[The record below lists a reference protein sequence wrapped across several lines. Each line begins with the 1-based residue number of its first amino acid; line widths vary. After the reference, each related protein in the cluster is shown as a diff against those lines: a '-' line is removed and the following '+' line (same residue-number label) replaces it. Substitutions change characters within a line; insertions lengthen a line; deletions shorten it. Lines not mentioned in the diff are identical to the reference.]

1 LIETVHPERTAIVKQ
16 LKILM
21 KSKYT
26 QFFCI
31 FLSSLFLLWPAVY
44 NGYPL
49 AYSDTHVFI
58 SQPVAGFMNWDK
70 PFVYGP
76 LILLF
81 HAWQTL
87 WLVVVAQALLV
98 SHLLWLV
105 VVVLTPEQKRVDTID
120 LYQPTASTAAWSVG
134 KRHLLTC
141 AALALFSTAPWFV
154 SFLMPDIFAAM
165 AVLCIFLLGFST
177 RLTRAEIAWLVLLG
191 ALAIAVHLSHLVIA
205 AACVF
210 GVLCLNWRRLSI
222 AALPLVGAIVILLG
236 TNLYAFQK
244 AAISP
249 HGSVFM
255 LARLSGDG
263 NTKEILEKYCA
274 QKNWYLC
281 AWVDRLPKD
290 SDDFLWNGQ
299 GPVWSHPGGPIGLA
313 PEASEIVSYVL
324 RTRPWPVMLSGLKNM
339 TEQLWMIELGDTL
352 HPDHLDV
359 TVAKSVR
366 QYFSAKELEQFNGS
380 RQMKD
385 TLAADAVW
393 FSRVSV
399 LTFYCSVLFGFYILW
414 CAWRKRR
421 AGIDDQ
427 QNRVALGVETSNAEL
442 DRQKTHL
449 ALDRQHTKVVISF
462 ILVLWLGVAANA
474 FATGALSKP
483 HHRYQARIA
492 WVLVL
497 PPLILWRR
505 HAPYQQLNVGQTGV
519 HQRA

>member
-1 LIETVHPERTAIVKQ
+1 
-16 LKILM
+16 M
-21 KSKYT
+21 
-26 QFFCI
+26 
-31 FLSSLFLLWPAVY
+31 Y

-49 AYSDTHVFI
+49 AYSDSHVFI

-81 HAWQTL
+81 HVWQTL
-87 WLVVVAQALLV
+87 WLVVLAQALLV

-105 VVVLTPEQKRVDTID
+105 IVALTPERK
-120 LYQPTASTAAWSVG
+120 PATAVSPEQSLVNSAAWLVA

-141 AALALFSTAPWFV
+141 GALALFSTAPWFV

-165 AVLCIFLLGFST
+165 AVLCIFLLGFSK
-177 RLTRAEIAWLVLLG
+177 RLKRLEIAWLVLLG
-191 ALAIAVHLSHLVIA
+191 ALAIAVHLSHLVVA
-205 AACVF
+205 AAGVF
-210 GVLCLNWRRLSI
+210 GVLCLNWRRLSL

-244 AAISP
+244 ATISP

-263 NTKEILEKYCA
+263 NTTEILEKYCE

-281 AWVDRLPKD
+281 VWVDRLPAD
-290 SDDFLWNGQ
+290 SDDFLWNGK

-324 RTRPWPVMLSGLKNM
+324 RTRPWPVLLSGLKNM
-339 TEQLWMIELGDTL
+339 AEQLWLIELGDTL

-366 QYFSAKELEQFNGS
+366 QYFAAKELEQLKSS

-385 TLAADAVW
+385 TLAGDAVW

-399 LTFYCSVLFGFYILW
+399 WVFYGSALFGLYVLFV
-414 CAWRKRR
+414 AWRKRSAALEHAR
-421 AGIDDQ
+421 TSLQDDP
-427 QNRVALGVETSNAEL
+427 EYKNAEFA
-442 DRQKTHL
+442 H
-449 ALDRQHTKVVISF
+449 QHTKVVVSF
-462 ILVLWLGVAANA
+462 VLMLWLGVVANA

-492 WVLVL
+492 WLLVL
-497 PPLILWRR
+497 PPLLLWRDPTR
-505 HAPYQQLNVGQTGV
+505 SARVKP
-519 HQRA
+519 A

>member
-1 LIETVHPERTAIVKQ
+1 
-16 LKILM
+16 M

-26 QFFCI
+26 QFLCI
-31 FLSSLFLLWPAVY
+31 FLGSLFLLWPAVY

-249 HGSVFM
+249 HGSIFM

-281 AWVDRLPKD
+281 GWADRLPAD
-290 SDDFLWNGQ
+290 SDDFLWNGK

-324 RTRPWPVMLSGLKNM
+324 RTRPWPVLLSGLKNM
-339 TEQLWMIELGDTL
+339 GEQLWLIQLGDTL
-352 HPDHLDV
+352 HPDHLTV

-366 QYFSAKELEQFNGS
+366 QYFAAVELERLNES

-393 FSRVSV
+393 FSRVNV
-399 LTFYCSVLFGFYILW
+399 GVFYCAVLFGLYVLFV
-414 CAWRKRR
+414 AWRKRGTPR
-421 AGIDDQ
+421 YHARTSAQDDSKY
-427 QNRVALGVETSNAEL
+427 TNAEFA
-442 DRQKTHL
+442 Q
-449 ALDRQHTKVVISF
+449 QHTKVVVSF
-462 ILVLWLGVAANA
+462 ILMLWLGVVANA

-492 WVLVL
+492 WLLVL
-497 PPLILWRR
+497 PPLLLWRDPTR
-505 HAPYQQLNVGQTGV
+505 SARV
-519 HQRA
+519 RSA

>member
-1 LIETVHPERTAIVKQ
+1 MSPRYLQ
-16 LKILM
+16 LCCVVVGG
-21 KSKYT
+21 
-26 QFFCI
+26 FC
-31 FLSSLFLLWPAVY
+31 LLWPAIY

-49 AYSDTHVFI
+49 AYSDSHVFI

-87 WLVVVAQALLV
+87 WLVIIAQALLV

-105 VVVLTPEQKRVDTID
+105 TVTFLPERRFAAAAISDQS
-120 LYQPTASTAAWSVG
+120 LASANALHQSLASANALHQSLASANSWSAA
-134 KRHLLTC
+134 KRHLLAC
-141 AALALFSTAPWFV
+141 GLLALVSTAPWFV
-154 SFLMPDIFAAM
+154 SFLMPDIFAAIT
-165 AVLCIFLLGFST
+165 VLCIFLLGFST
-177 RLTRAEIAWLVLLG
+177 RLTRAQAAWLILLG

-205 AACVF
+205 GACVF
-210 GVLCLNWRRLSI
+210 GVLCLSVRRLKI
-222 AALPLVGAIVILLG
+222 AVLPLVGAIVILLG

-244 AAISP
+244 ATISP

-263 NTKEILEKYCA
+263 NTKEVLEKYCA

-281 AWVDRLPKD
+281 AWVDRLPAD

-313 PEASEIVSYVL
+313 PEASEIVSDVL
-324 RTRPWPVMLSGLKNM
+324 RTRPWPVLMSGLKNM
-339 TEQLWMIELGDTL
+339 VDQLWMIQLGDTL

-366 QYFSAKELEQFNGS
+366 QYFSAIELESLNGS

-399 LTFYCSVLFGFYILW
+399 GVFYFSVLFGLYVFFI
-414 CAWRKRR
+414 AWRKRDVGLSAR
-421 AGIDDQ
+421 QA
-427 QNRVALGVETSNAEL
+427 NAALEPERSNAALDVQKTQQEL
-442 DRQKTHL
+442 DR
-449 ALDRQHTKVVISF
+449 RQTKLVVSF
-462 ILVLWLGVAANA
+462 ILMLWLGVAANA

-492 WVLVL
+492 WLLVL
-497 PPLILWRR
+497 PPLLLLWRS
-505 HAPYQQLNVGQTGV
+505 PV
-519 HQRA
+519 QRGLAQSAKPV

>member
-1 LIETVHPERTAIVKQ
+1 
-16 LKILM
+16 M

-26 QFFCI
+26 QFLCI
-31 FLSSLFLLWPAVY
+31 FLGSLFLLWPAVY

-165 AVLCIFLLGFST
+165 TVFCIFLLGFST
-177 RLTRAEIAWLVLLG
+177 RLTRVESAWLVLLG

-210 GVLCLNWRRLSI
+210 GVLCLNWRRLSV

-244 AAISP
+244 ATISP

-281 AWVDRLPKD
+281 AWVDRLPAD

-313 PEASEIVSYVL
+313 PEASEIISYVVA
-324 RTRPWPVMLSGLKNM
+324 TRPWPVLWSGLKNM
-339 TEQLWMIELGDTL
+339 TEQLWMIQLGDTL

-366 QYFSAKELEQFNGS
+366 QYFAPAELERLNGS

-385 TLAADAVW
+385 TLAADVVW
-393 FSRVSV
+393 LSRVSV
-399 LTFYCSVLFGFYILW
+399 WVFYFSVMFGFYLLFT
-414 CAWRKRR
+414 AWRKRDARLNGRQTKAAIDR
-421 AGIDDQ
+421 APP
-427 QNRVALGVETSNAEL
+427 NA
-442 DRQKTHL
+442 Q
-449 ALDRQHTKVVISF
+449 LDRQHTKLVVGF
-462 ILVLWLGVAANA
+462 ILMLWLGVAANA

-492 WVLVL
+492 WLLVL
-497 PPLILWRR
+497 PPLLLWRDPVR
-505 HAPYQQLNVGQTGV
+505 SAPAKPT
-519 HQRA
+519 

>member
-1 LIETVHPERTAIVKQ
+1 M
-16 LKILM
+16 LM
-21 KSKYT
+21 NSKYI
-26 QFFCI
+26 QICCVVVGG
-31 FLSSLFLLWPAVY
+31 LFLLWPAIY

-49 AYSDTHVFI
+49 AYSDSHVFI

-81 HAWQTL
+81 HVWQTL

-105 VVVLTPEQKRVDTID
+105 GVALMPEHRLVDATD
-120 LYQPTASTAAWSVG
+120 SRPSTAPTAGWSVG

-141 AALALFSTAPWFV
+141 GALALFSTAPWFV

-165 AVLCIFLLGFST
+165 TVFCLFLLGFST
-177 RLTRAEIAWLVLLG
+177 RLTRVGSAWLVLLG

-210 GVLCLNWRRLSI
+210 GVLCLNWRRLSV

-244 AAISP
+244 ATISP

-281 AWVDRLPKD
+281 AWVDRLPAD
-290 SDDFLWNGQ
+290 SDDFLWNEK

-324 RTRPWPVMLSGLKNM
+324 RTRPWPVLLSGLKNM
-339 TEQLWMIELGDTL
+339 AEQLWMIQLGDTL

-359 TVAKSVR
+359 TVAQSVR
-366 QYFSAKELEQFNGS
+366 QHFSAAEFERLNRS

-393 FSRVSV
+393 FSRVNV
-399 LTFYCSVLFGFYILW
+399 WVFYFALVFGFYLLFN
-414 CAWRKRR
+414 AWRKRN
-421 AGIDDQ
+421 ALEPAPSHA
-427 QNRVALGVETSNAEL
+427 ALGG
-442 DRQKTHL
+442 QKTHQE
-449 ALDRQHTKVVISF
+449 LDPQQTKLVVSF
-462 ILVLWLGVAANA
+462 ILMLWLGVAANA

-492 WVLVL
+492 WLLVL
-497 PPLILWRR
+497 PPLLLWRGSVR
-505 HAPYQQLNVGQTGV
+505 YDSSKPA
-519 HQRA
+519 

>member
-1 LIETVHPERTAIVKQ
+1 MIGGL
-16 LKILM
+16 L
-21 KSKYT
+21 
-26 QFFCI
+26 
-31 FLSSLFLLWPAVY
+31 LLWPAIY

-49 AYSDTHVFI
+49 AYSDSHVFI

-87 WLVVVAQALLV
+87 WLVIAAQALLV

-105 VVVLTPEQKRVDTID
+105 VVTLAPQRKREGA
-120 LYQPTASTAAWSVG
+120 ASSPPALAASDAWSVG
-134 KRHLLTC
+134 KRHLWVC
-141 AALALFSTAPWFV
+141 ATLAGVTTAPWFV
-154 SFLMPDIFAAM
+154 GFLMPDIFAAM
-165 AVLCIFLLGFST
+165 TVLCIFLLGFST
-177 RLTRAEIAWLVLLG
+177 KLKRAEVTWLVLLG
-191 ALAIAVHLSHLVIA
+191 ALSISVHLSHLVIA
-205 AACVF
+205 GACVF
-210 GVLCLNWRRLSI
+210 GVLCLGARRLKI
-222 AALPLVGAIVILLG
+222 AVLPLVGAIVILLG
-236 TNLYAFQK
+236 TNFYAFQK
-244 AAISP
+244 ATISP

-281 AWVDRLPKD
+281 AWVDRLPTD

-313 PEASEIVSYVL
+313 PEASEIVSYVV
-324 RTRPWPVMLSGLKNM
+324 RTRPWPVMWSGLKNM
-339 TEQLWMIELGDTL
+339 AEQLWMIQLGDTL

-366 QYFSAKELEQFNGS
+366 QHFSAAELERLNNS

-399 LTFYCSVLFGFYILW
+399 LVFYLALVYSMYALFT
-414 CAWRKRR
+414 ARRKRD
-421 AGIDDQ
+421 ALAPASSHA
-427 QNRVALGVETSNAEL
+427 ALGC
-442 DRQKTHL
+442 QKTNP
-449 ALDRQHTKVVISF
+449 ADRQHTKLVVSF
-462 ILVLWLGVAANA
+462 ILMLWLGVAANA

-492 WVLVL
+492 WLLVL
-497 PPLILWRR
+497 PPLLLWRNPLR
-505 HAPYQQLNVGQTGV
+505 VGSYS
-519 HQRA
+519 R

>member
-1 LIETVHPERTAIVKQ
+1 M
-16 LKILM
+16 LM
-21 KSKYT
+21 NSKYI
-26 QFFCI
+26 QICCVVVGG
-31 FLSSLFLLWPAVY
+31 LFLLWPAIY

-49 AYSDTHVFI
+49 AYSDSHVFI

-105 VVVLTPEQKRVDTID
+105 GVALMPEHRLVDATD
-120 LYQPTASTAAWSVG
+120 SRPSTAPTAGWSVG

-141 AALALFSTAPWFV
+141 GALALFSTAPWFV

-165 AVLCIFLLGFST
+165 TVFCIFLLGFST
-177 RLTRAEIAWLVLLG
+177 RLTRVESAWLVLLG

-210 GVLCLNWRRLSI
+210 GVLCLNWRRLSV

-244 AAISP
+244 ATISP

-281 AWVDRLPKD
+281 AWVDRLPTD

-313 PEASEIVSYVL
+313 PEASEIVSYVV
-324 RTRPWPVMLSGLKNM
+324 RNRPWPVMWSGLKNM
-339 TEQLWMIELGDTL
+339 TEQLRMIELGDTL

-366 QYFSAKELEQFNGS
+366 QYFSAAELESLNSS

-393 FSRVSV
+393 LSRVSV
-399 LTFYCSVLFGFYILW
+399 WVFYFSVVFGLYVLFT
-414 CAWRKRR
+414 AWRKRDAR
-421 AGIDDQ
+421 
-427 QNRVALGVETSNAEL
+427 L
-442 DRQKTHL
+442 
-449 ALDRQHTKVVISF
+449 VVSF
-462 ILVLWLGVAANA
+462 ILMLWLGVAANA

-492 WVLVL
+492 WLLVL
-497 PPLILWRR
+497 PPLLLWRNP
-505 HAPYQQLNVGQTGV
+505 ALNVT
-519 HQRA
+519 RA

>member
-1 LIETVHPERTAIVKQ
+1 MTIFNHLKMLIN
-16 LKILM
+16 
-21 KSKYT
+21 SKYT
-26 QFFCI
+26 QICCVLI
-31 FLSSLFLLWPAVY
+31 GSLFLLWPAIY

-49 AYSDTHVFI
+49 AYSDSHVFI

-87 WLVVVAQALLV
+87 WLVIVAQALLV
-98 SHLLWLV
+98 SHLLWLLV
-105 VVVLTPEQKRVDTID
+105 RTLTPEQK
-120 LYQPTASTAAWSVG
+120 LGGAASSSLTRAASAAWSVG
-134 KRHLLTC
+134 KRHLWMC
-141 AALALFSTAPWFV
+141 AALAVVTTAPWFV

-165 AVLCIFLLGFST
+165 TVLCIFLLGFST
-177 RLTRAEIAWLVLLG
+177 KLNRAEVAWLVLLG
-191 ALAIAVHLSHLVIA
+191 ALAISVHLSHLVIA
-205 AACVF
+205 GACVF
-210 GVLCLNWRRLSI
+210 GVLCLGVRRLKI
-222 AALPLVGAIVILLG
+222 AVLTLVGAIVILLG
-236 TNLYAFQK
+236 TNFYAFQK
-244 AAISP
+244 ATISP

-281 AWVDRLPKD
+281 AWVDRLPTD

-313 PEASEIVSYVL
+313 PEASEIVSYVV
-324 RTRPWPVMLSGLKNM
+324 RTRPWPVMWSGLKNM
-339 TEQLWMIELGDTL
+339 SEQLWMIQLGDTL

-366 QYFSAKELEQFNGS
+366 QHFSAAELERLNSS

-393 FSRVSV
+393 LSRVSV
-399 LTFYCSVLFGFYILW
+399 WVFYYSVVFGLYVLFT
-414 CAWRKRR
+414 AWRK
-421 AGIDDQ
+421 DP
-427 QNRVALGVETSNAEL
+427 
-442 DRQKTHL
+442 QKTNP
-449 ALDRQHTKVVISF
+449 ADRQHTKLVVSF
-462 ILVLWLGVAANA
+462 ILMLWLGVAANA

-492 WVLVL
+492 WLLVL
-497 PPLILWRR
+497 PPLLLWRST
-505 HAPYQQLNVGQTGV
+505 A
-519 HQRA
+519 QRVLTKSA

>member
-1 LIETVHPERTAIVKQ
+1 M
-16 LKILM
+16 LM
-21 KSKYT
+21 NSKYI
-26 QFFCI
+26 QICYI
-31 FLSSLFLLWPAVY
+31 VVGGLFLLWPAIY

-49 AYSDTHVFI
+49 AYSDSHVFI

-98 SHLLWLV
+98 SHLLWLIV
-105 VVVLTPEQKRVDTID
+105 VALMPEHKRVDAID
-120 LYQPTASTAAWSVG
+120 SRPPTAGWSLG

-141 AALALFSTAPWFV
+141 GALALFSTAPWFV
-154 SFLMPDIFAAM
+154 SFLMPDIYAAM
-165 AVLCIFLLGFST
+165 AVCCIFLLGFST
-177 RLTRAEIAWLVLLG
+177 RLTRVESAWLVLLG

-205 AACVF
+205 AACMF
-210 GVLCLNWRRLSI
+210 GVLCLSWRRLSV
-222 AALPLVGAIVILLG
+222 AALPLVGAIIILLG
-236 TNLYAFQK
+236 TNFYAFQK
-244 AAISP
+244 ATISP

-281 AWVDRLPKD
+281 AWVDRLPAD

-324 RTRPWPVMLSGLKNM
+324 RTRPWPVLLSGLKNM
-339 TEQLWMIELGDTL
+339 AEQLWMIQLGDTL

-366 QYFSAKELEQFNGS
+366 QYFAPAELERLNRS

-393 FSRVSV
+393 LSRVSV
-399 LTFYCSVLFGFYILW
+399 WVFYFAVVFGFYLLFN
-414 CAWRKRR
+414 AWRKRDAR
-421 AGIDDQ
+421 LSGRQ
-427 QNRVALGVETSNAEL
+427 TNA
-442 DRQKTHL
+442 
-449 ALDRQHTKVVISF
+449 ALDREPPHAQLDGQHTKLVVSF
-462 ILVLWLGVAANA
+462 ILMLWLGVAANA

-492 WVLVL
+492 WLLVL
-497 PPLILWRR
+497 PPLLLWRDPVR
-505 HAPYQQLNVGQTGV
+505 SAPAKPT
-519 HQRA
+519 

>member
-1 LIETVHPERTAIVKQ
+1 M
-16 LKILM
+16 LM
-21 KSKYT
+21 NSKYI
-26 QFFCI
+26 QICYI
-31 FLSSLFLLWPAVY
+31 VVGGLFLLWPAIY

-49 AYSDTHVFI
+49 AYSDSHVFI

-98 SHLLWLV
+98 SHLLWLIV
-105 VVVLTPEQKRVDTID
+105 VALMPEHKRVDAID
-120 LYQPTASTAAWSVG
+120 SRPPTAGWSLG

-141 AALALFSTAPWFV
+141 GALALFSTAPWFV
-154 SFLMPDIFAAM
+154 SFLMPDIYAAM
-165 AVLCIFLLGFST
+165 AVCCIFLLGFPT
-177 RLTRAEIAWLVLLG
+177 RLTRVESAWLVLLG

-205 AACVF
+205 AACMF
-210 GVLCLNWRRLSI
+210 GVLCLSWRRLSV
-222 AALPLVGAIVILLG
+222 AALPLVGAIIILLG
-236 TNLYAFQK
+236 TNFYAFQK
-244 AAISP
+244 ATISP

-281 AWVDRLPKD
+281 AWVDRLPAD

-324 RTRPWPVMLSGLKNM
+324 RTRPWPVLLSGLKNM
-339 TEQLWMIELGDTL
+339 AEQLWMIQLGDTL

-366 QYFSAKELEQFNGS
+366 QYFAPAELERLNRS

-393 FSRVSV
+393 LSRVSV
-399 LTFYCSVLFGFYILW
+399 WVFYFAVVFGFYLLFN
-414 CAWRKRR
+414 AWRKRDAR
-421 AGIDDQ
+421 LSGRQ
-427 QNRVALGVETSNAEL
+427 TNA
-442 DRQKTHL
+442 
-449 ALDRQHTKVVISF
+449 ALDREPPNAQLDGQHTKLVVSF
-462 ILVLWLGVAANA
+462 ILMLWLGVAANA

-492 WVLVL
+492 WLLVL
-497 PPLILWRR
+497 PPLLLWRDPVR
-505 HAPYQQLNVGQTGV
+505 SAPAKPT
-519 HQRA
+519 

>member
-1 LIETVHPERTAIVKQ
+1 MKKHDGISFLLINMRQPAIETRPIKLIAGASPFCET
-16 LKILM
+16 
-21 KSKYT
+21 
-26 QFFCI
+26 FFTD
-31 FLSSLFLLWPAVY
+31 AVA
-44 NGYPL
+44 PK
-49 AYSDTHVFI
+49 D
-58 SQPVAGFMNWDK
+58 
-70 PFVYGP
+70 
-76 LILLF
+76 
-81 HAWQTL
+81 
-87 WLVVVAQALLV
+87 ALLGK
-98 SHLLWLV
+98 LN
-105 VVVLTPEQKRVDTID
+105 EG
-120 LYQPTASTAAWSVG
+120 WSVG

-141 AALALFSTAPWFV
+141 GALALFSTAPWFV

-165 AVLCIFLLGFST
+165 TVFCIFLLGFST
-177 RLTRAEIAWLVLLG
+177 RLTRVESAWLVLLG

-210 GVLCLNWRRLSI
+210 GVLCLNWRRLSV

-244 AAISP
+244 ATISP

-281 AWVDRLPKD
+281 AWVDRLPAD
-290 SDDFLWNGQ
+290 SDDFLWNEK

-324 RTRPWPVMLSGLKNM
+324 RTRPWPVLLSGLKNM
-339 TEQLWMIELGDTL
+339 AEQLWMIQLGDTL

-359 TVAKSVR
+359 TVAQSVR
-366 QYFSAKELEQFNGS
+366 QHFSAAEFERLNRS

-393 FSRVSV
+393 FSRVNV
-399 LTFYCSVLFGFYILW
+399 WVFYFALVFGFYLLFN
-414 CAWRKRR
+414 AWRKRN
-421 AGIDDQ
+421 ALEPAPSHA
-427 QNRVALGVETSNAEL
+427 ALGG
-442 DRQKTHL
+442 QKTHQE
-449 ALDRQHTKVVISF
+449 LDPQQTKLVVSF
-462 ILVLWLGVAANA
+462 ILMLWLGVAANA

-492 WVLVL
+492 WLLVL
-497 PPLILWRR
+497 PPLLLWRGSVR
-505 HAPYQQLNVGQTGV
+505 YDSSKPA
-519 HQRA
+519 

>member
-1 LIETVHPERTAIVKQ
+1 
-16 LKILM
+16 M
-21 KSKYT
+21 NSKYT
-26 QFFCI
+26 QIFCI
-31 FLSSLFLLWPAVY
+31 VISGLFLLWPAIY

-87 WLVVVAQALLV
+87 WLVVIAQALLV

-105 VVVLTPEQKRVDTID
+105 MVAVTPERKLLPAASPQQGLVKR
-120 LYQPTASTAAWSVG
+120 AAWPVP

-154 SFLMPDIFAAM
+154 SFLMPDIFSAM

-222 AALPLVGAIVILLG
+222 AALPLVGAIVILLS

-263 NTKEILEKYCA
+263 NTKEILEKYCV

-281 AWVDRLPKD
+281 AWADRLPTD
-290 SDDFLWNGQ
+290 SDDFLWNGK

-324 RTRPWPVMLSGLKNM
+324 RTRPWPVLLSGLKNM
-339 TEQLWMIELGDTL
+339 AEQLWLIQLGDTL

-366 QYFSAKELEQFNGS
+366 QYFATPELERLNGS

-399 LTFYCSVLFGFYILW
+399 GVFYCSVLFGLYVLLV
-414 CAWRKRR
+414 AWRKRG
-421 AGIDDQ
+421 APLGHAHNSLQDDSE
-427 QNRVALGVETSNAEL
+427 RKKAEFA
-442 DRQKTHL
+442 Q
-449 ALDRQHTKVVISF
+449 QHTKVVVSF
-462 ILVLWLGVAANA
+462 ILMLWLGVVANA

-492 WVLVL
+492 WLLVL
-497 PPLILWRR
+497 PPLLLWRDPTR
-505 HAPYQQLNVGQTGV
+505 SVRVKPA
-519 HQRA
+519 

>member
-1 LIETVHPERTAIVKQ
+1 MFGAELN
-16 LKILM
+16 
-21 KSKYT
+21 SKYVQT
-26 QFFCI
+26 CCVVI
-31 FLSSLFLLWPAVY
+31 GGLFLIWPAIY

-49 AYSDTHVFI
+49 VFSDSHVFI

-87 WLVVVAQALLV
+87 WLVVLAQALLL

-105 VVVLTPEQKRVDTID
+105 IVAVTSEPKLAPAAYSPQRLVKL
-120 LYQPTASTAAWSVG
+120 TASPVA

-141 AALALFSTAPWFV
+141 GALALFSTAPWFV
-154 SFLMPDIFAAM
+154 SFLMPDIFGAM

-177 RLTRAEIAWLVLLG
+177 HLKRVEVAWLVLLG

-222 AALPLVGAIVILLG
+222 AALPLVGALVILLG

-244 AAISP
+244 ATISP

-263 NTKEILEKYCA
+263 NTKEILEKYCE

-281 AWVDRLPKD
+281 AWVDRLPTD
-290 SDDFLWNGQ
+290 SDDFLWNGK

-324 RTRPWPVMLSGLKNM
+324 LTRPWPVLLSGLKNM
-339 TEQLWMIELGDTL
+339 AEQLWLIQLGDTL

-366 QYFSAKELEQFNGS
+366 QYFAAQELKRLNVS

-399 LTFYCSVLFGFYILW
+399 GVFYCAVLFGLYVLFV
-414 CAWRKRR
+414 AWRKR
-421 AGIDDQ
+421 G
-427 QNRVALGVETSNAEL
+427 VALGHAHTRVQDASERASAEFA
-442 DRQKTHL
+442 Q
-449 ALDRQHTKVVISF
+449 QHTKVVVSF
-462 ILVLWLGVAANA
+462 ILMLWLGVVANA

-492 WVLVL
+492 WLLVL
-497 PPLILWRR
+497 PPLLLWRDPTR
-505 HAPYQQLNVGQTGV
+505 FA
-519 HQRA
+519 RA

>member
-1 LIETVHPERTAIVKQ
+1 
-16 LKILM
+16 M
-21 KSKYT
+21 NSKYI
-26 QFFCI
+26 QICCVV
-31 FLSSLFLLWPAVY
+31 LGGLFLLWPAIY

-49 AYSDTHVFI
+49 AYSDSHVFI

-81 HAWQTL
+81 HVWQTL

-105 VVVLTPEQKRVDTID
+105 GVALMPEHRLVDATD
-120 LYQPTASTAAWSVG
+120 SRPSTAPTAGWSVG

-141 AALALFSTAPWFV
+141 GALALFSTAPWFV

-165 AVLCIFLLGFST
+165 TVFCIFLLGFST
-177 RLTRAEIAWLVLLG
+177 RLTRVESAWLVLLG

-210 GVLCLNWRRLSI
+210 GVLCLNWRRLSV

-244 AAISP
+244 ATISP

-281 AWVDRLPKD
+281 AWVDRLPAD
-290 SDDFLWNGQ
+290 SDDFLWNEK

-324 RTRPWPVMLSGLKNM
+324 RTRPWPVLLSGLKNM
-339 TEQLWMIELGDTL
+339 AEQLWMIQLGDTL

-359 TVAKSVR
+359 TVAQSVR
-366 QYFSAKELEQFNGS
+366 QYFSAAEFERLNRS

-393 FSRVSV
+393 FSRVNV
-399 LTFYCSVLFGFYILW
+399 WVFYFALVFGFYLLFN
-414 CAWRKRR
+414 AWRKRN
-421 AGIDDQ
+421 ALEPAPSHA
-427 QNRVALGVETSNAEL
+427 ALGG
-442 DRQKTHL
+442 QKTHQE
-449 ALDRQHTKVVISF
+449 LDPQQTKLVVSF
-462 ILVLWLGVAANA
+462 ILMLWLGVAANA

-492 WVLVL
+492 WLLVL
-497 PPLILWRR
+497 PPLLLWRGSVR
-505 HAPYQQLNVGQTGV
+505 YDSSKPA
-519 HQRA
+519 